1 MDDARLLISHRYGY
15 DNPQIEAPPSCLSS
29 SSLQRQVDDGALAG
43 LAGLRALPGE
53 AGRVLRQRAAQQ
65 PLAGA
70 ERQAGDS
77 QSQVLLVASA
87 GKQGG
92 TFTAIS
98 VVLGIFFA
106 SL

>member
-1 MDDARLLISHRYGY
+1 MDG
-15 DNPQIEAPPSCLSS
+15 
-29 SSLQRQVDDGALAG
+29 GALAG

-53 AGRVLRQRAAQQ
+53 AGRVLRQRPAQR

-70 ERQAGDS
+70 ERPAGGA

-92 TFTAIS
+92 AFTAIS
-98 VVLGIFFA
+98 VLFLAVCDVTKGTDFGLFYFSIIIKVV
-106 SL
+106 

>member
-1 MDDARLLISHRYGY
+1 M
-15 DNPQIEAPPSCLSS
+15 
-29 SSLQRQVDDGALAG
+29 DDGALAG

-53 AGRVLRQRAAQQ
+53 AGRVLHQWPARQ

-70 ERQAGDS
+70 EGTAGGS
-77 QSQVLLVASA
+77 QGQVLLVASA

-98 VVLGIFFA
+98 ALMPPPHLEITLFFVHYW
-106 SL
+106 LVFVFILNPY